1 LPSTDLAVVSAR
13 PRLTVDGQATPAL
26 QGAVQALAIHL
37 PADGMAHA
45 ELTLANWGVQADG
58 APGFAFNHLRLGS
71 RLGIQ
76 WGDQPG
82 GFEGEIT
89 ALEERYGDGPP
100 RLLLLAEDALHRLA
114 RQRGSRS
121 WEAMSLDSLLQQA
134 AEGAGLQADVQ
145 VDGATRDWLQHN
157 ESALAFLRRLLAP
170 LAVPLRLQDGK
181 LWARPEAA
189 DAQPLTLDA
198 GGNASQVRLIA
209 DLAQQPQATVAQGF
223 DLAAGEPLRASA
235 SALQPAPAGDT
246 AGRQLRQL
254 GWGGEAIRPHPVPR
268 DQAQAQALADGH
280 LRQLASRFI
289 HGEIVCVGATGL
301 RGGREITLTGVSP
314 RLAGRYRVADCWHH
328 FNNQQ
333 GLTTRLQVQR
343 PDWPGGNP

>member
-1 LPSTDLAVVSAR
+1 MPSTDLALVSAR
-13 PRLTVDGQATPAL
+13 PSLTVDGQASPAL
-26 QGAVQALAIHL
+26 QSAVLALAIHL

-58 APGFAFNHLRLGS
+58 AAGFAFNHLRLGS

-76 WGDQPG
+76 WHDQP

-89 ALEERYGDGPP
+89 ALEERYGDGAP
-100 RLLLLAEDALHRLA
+100 RLVLLAEDALHRLA
-114 RQRGSRS
+114 RQRASRS

-134 AEGAGLQADVQ
+134 AQGAGLQADVQ
-145 VDGATRDWLQHN
+145 VDGASRDWLQHN

-189 DAQPLTLDA
+189 DTQPMALNA

-209 DLAQQPQATVAQGF
+209 DLAQQPQTTVAQGF
-223 DLAAGEPLRASA
+223 DLAAGEALRASA
-235 SALQPAPAGDT
+235 DALQPAPTGDT
-246 AGRQLRQL
+246 ASSQLRQL
-254 GWGGEAIRPHPVPR
+254 GWGGEAIRPHPLPR
-268 DQAQAQALADGH
+268 DQAQAQALAAGH
-280 LRQLASRFI
+280 LRLLASRFI
-289 HGEIVCVGATGL
+289 HGEIVCTGATGL

-328 FNNQQ
+328 FDNQH
-333 GLTTRLQVQR
+333 GLSTRLQVR
-343 PDWPGGNP
+343 RADWPGDGS